1 MIRDQKR
8 NKRIYKGLLED
19 LIYYLKKID
28 SNEFD
33 LFGKSNEFEKY
44 YPILTELNL
53 NFIFSVESRNLNTN
67 MNAYDLT
74 TIKKIF
80 SVFIKNIEYDND
92 NNKVIINVVPQYE
105 YIFEKLKNED
115 LTGVDIFS
123 KIKEITSTLKIEK
136 ETLPRYFYKW
146 FILVY
151 RNRNSFDTSRIYK
164 SRAYIMNPISNSSF
178 IINVEID
185 NKIYSFEPGDFK
197 IDINSNMNVVEIKP
211 ENLFTSRKYD
221 IERFSTQ
228 GTLNESETSK
238 YNALLKIQK
247 FHLTSDVFP
256 KHRRSA
262 TAARGAGKRRT
273 PASGAPCGGMGR
285 PRCGDASG
293 LEKRGP
299 RPRRPAPQRAGGQYP
314 RARRARQMDLRHLRR
329 VADSGPGHPRSPR
342 HRVRRAGSAGAR
354 AYGSALDLCSRQDA
368 RARGPR

>member
-1 MIRDQKR
+1 MLNNILFRSIIIDLMIRDQKR

-19 LIYYLKKID
+19 LIHYLKKID

-33 LFGKSNEFEKY
+33 LFSKSNEFEKY
-44 YPILTELNL
+44 HPILTELNL
-53 NFIFSVESRNLNTN
+53 NFIFSIESRNLNTN

-74 TIKKIF
+74 TVKKIL

-123 KIKEITSTLKIEK
+123 KIKEITSDLKIEK

-164 SRAYIMNPISNSSF
+164 SKAYIMNPISNSSF

-197 IDINSNMNVVEIKP
+197 IDINSNTNVVEIKP

-228 GTLNESETSK
+228 GTLNEFETSK
-238 YNALLKIQK
+238 YNNLLKIQN
-247 FHLTSDVFP
+247 FHDSISNLVEDIYKKEVMF
-256 KHRRSA
+256 KQLIC
-262 TAARGAGKRRT
+262 GKYQPIRNNDLDLKLDEINYFLSEFDMEINNFNEFEEVAEELLAKNIINIEEIE
-273 PASGAPCGGMGR
+273 PFKPL
-285 PRCGDASG
+285 
-293 LEKRGP
+293 LEKLKDETFVK
-299 RPRRPAPQRAGGQYP
+299 Y
-314 RARRARQMDLRHLRR
+314 
-329 VADSGPGHPRSPR
+329 
-342 HRVRRAGSAGAR
+342 
-354 AYGSALDLCSRQDA
+354 LDEVL
-368 RARGPR
+368 

>member
-1 MIRDQKR
+1 MLNNILFRSIIIDLMIRDQKR

-19 LIYYLKKID
+19 LIHYLKKID

-33 LFGKSNEFEKY
+33 LFSKSNEFEKY

-53 NFIFSVESRNLNTN
+53 NFIFSIESRNLNTN

-74 TIKKIF
+74 TVKKIL

-92 NNKVIINVVPQYE
+92 NNKVTINVVPQYE

-123 KIKEITSTLKIEK
+123 KIKEIASTLKIEK

-151 RNRNSFDTSRIYK
+151 RERHSFDTSRIYK

-197 IDINSNMNVVEIKP
+197 IDMNSNMNVVEIKP

-238 YNALLKIQK
+238 YNTLLKIQN
-247 FHLTSDVFP
+247 FHDSISNLVEDIYKKEVLF
-256 KHRRSA
+256 KQLIC
-262 TAARGAGKRRT
+262 GKYQPIRNNDLDLKLDEINYFLSEFDMEINNFNEFEEVVEELLAKNIIDIEEIE
-273 PASGAPCGGMGR
+273 PFKPL
-285 PRCGDASG
+285 
-293 LEKRGP
+293 LEKLKDETFVK
-299 RPRRPAPQRAGGQYP
+299 Y
-314 RARRARQMDLRHLRR
+314 
-329 VADSGPGHPRSPR
+329 
-342 HRVRRAGSAGAR
+342 
-354 AYGSALDLCSRQDA
+354 LDEVL
-368 RARGPR
+368 

>member
-1 MIRDQKR
+1 MLNNILFRSIIIDLMIRDQKR

-19 LIYYLKKID
+19 LIHYLKKID

-33 LFGKSNEFEKY
+33 LFSKSNEFEKY

-53 NFIFSVESRNLNTN
+53 NFIFSIESRNLNTN

-74 TIKKIF
+74 TVKKIL

-123 KIKEITSTLKIEK
+123 KIKEITSNLKIEK

-164 SRAYIMNPISNSSF
+164 SRAYVMNPISNSSF

-197 IDINSNMNVVEIKP
+197 IDMNSNMNVVEIKP

-228 GTLNESETSK
+228 GTLNEFETSK
-238 YNALLKIQK
+238 YNNLLKIQN
-247 FHLTSDVFP
+247 FHDSISNLVEDIYKKEVMF
-256 KHRRSA
+256 KQLIC
-262 TAARGAGKRRT
+262 GKYQPIRNNDLDLKLDEINYFLSEFDMEINNFNEFEEVAEELLAKNIINIEEIE
-273 PASGAPCGGMGR
+273 PFKPL
-285 PRCGDASG
+285 
-293 LEKRGP
+293 LEKLKDETFVK
-299 RPRRPAPQRAGGQYP
+299 Y
-314 RARRARQMDLRHLRR
+314 
-329 VADSGPGHPRSPR
+329 
-342 HRVRRAGSAGAR
+342 
-354 AYGSALDLCSRQDA
+354 LDEVL
-368 RARGPR
+368 

>member
-1 MIRDQKR
+1 MLNNILFRSIIIDLMIRDQKR

-19 LIYYLKKID
+19 LIHYLKKID

-33 LFGKSNEFEKY
+33 LFSKSNEFEKY

-53 NFIFSVESRNLNTN
+53 NFIFSIESRNLNTN

-74 TIKKIF
+74 TVKKIL

-123 KIKEITSTLKIEK
+123 KIKEITSDLKIEK

-164 SRAYIMNPISNSSF
+164 SNAYVMNPISNSSF

-228 GTLNESETSK
+228 GTLNEFETSK
-238 YNALLKIQK
+238 YNNLLKIQN
-247 FHLTSDVFP
+247 FHDSISNLVEDIYKKEVMF
-256 KHRRSA
+256 KQLIC
-262 TAARGAGKRRT
+262 GKYQPIRNNDLDLKLDEINYFLSEFDMEINNFNEFEEVVEELLAKNIIDIEEIE
-273 PASGAPCGGMGR
+273 PFKPL
-285 PRCGDASG
+285 
-293 LEKRGP
+293 LEKLKDETFVK
-299 RPRRPAPQRAGGQYP
+299 Y
-314 RARRARQMDLRHLRR
+314 
-329 VADSGPGHPRSPR
+329 
-342 HRVRRAGSAGAR
+342 
-354 AYGSALDLCSRQDA
+354 LDEVL
-368 RARGPR
+368 

>member
-1 MIRDQKR
+1 MLNNILFRSIIIDLMIRDQKR
-8 NKRIYKGLLED
+8 NKRVYKNLLED

-28 SNEFD
+28 NNEFD
-33 LFGKSNEFEKY
+33 LFSKSNEFEKY
-44 YPILTELNL
+44 HSILTELNL

-74 TIKKIF
+74 TIKKNF

-151 RNRNSFDTSRIYK
+151 RERNSFDTSRIYK
-164 SRAYIMNPISNSSF
+164 SRSYIMNPISNSSF

-197 IDINSNMNVVEIKP
+197 IDMNSNMNVVEIKP

-221 IERFSTQ
+221 IERFSAQ

-247 FHLTSDVFP
+247 FHDSISNLVEDIYKKEVMF
-256 KHRRSA
+256 KQLIC
-262 TAARGAGKRRT
+262 GKYQPIRNNDLDLKLDEINYFLSEFDMEINSFNEFEEAVEELLAKNIINIEEIE
-273 PASGAPCGGMGR
+273 PFKPL
-285 PRCGDASG
+285 
-293 LEKRGP
+293 LEKLKDETFVK
-299 RPRRPAPQRAGGQYP
+299 Y
-314 RARRARQMDLRHLRR
+314 
-329 VADSGPGHPRSPR
+329 
-342 HRVRRAGSAGAR
+342 
-354 AYGSALDLCSRQDA
+354 LDEVL
-368 RARGPR
+368 

>member
-1 MIRDQKR
+1 MLNNILFRSIIIDLMIRDQKR
-8 NKRIYKGLLED
+8 NKRVYKNLLED

-28 SNEFD
+28 NNEFD
-33 LFGKSNEFEKY
+33 LFSKSSEFEKY

-53 NFIFSVESRNLNTN
+53 NFIFSIESRNLNTN

-74 TIKKIF
+74 TVKKIL

-164 SRAYIMNPISNSSF
+164 SRSYIMNPISNSSF

-197 IDINSNMNVVEIKP
+197 IDMNSNMNVVEIKP

-221 IERFSTQ
+221 IERFSAQ

-247 FHLTSDVFP
+247 FHDSISNLVEDIYKKEVMF
-256 KHRRSA
+256 KQLIC
-262 TAARGAGKRRT
+262 GKYQPIRNNDLDLKLDEINYFLSEFDMEINNFNEFEEVVEELLAKNIINIEEIE
-273 PASGAPCGGMGR
+273 PFKPL
-285 PRCGDASG
+285 
-293 LEKRGP
+293 LEKLKDETFVK
-299 RPRRPAPQRAGGQYP
+299 Y
-314 RARRARQMDLRHLRR
+314 
-329 VADSGPGHPRSPR
+329 
-342 HRVRRAGSAGAR
+342 
-354 AYGSALDLCSRQDA
+354 LDEVL
-368 RARGPR
+368 

>member
-1 MIRDQKR
+1 MLNNILFRSIIIDLMIRDQKR

-19 LIYYLKKID
+19 LIHYLKKID

-33 LFGKSNEFEKY
+33 LFSKSNEFEKY

-53 NFIFSVESRNLNTN
+53 NFIFSIESRNLNTN

-74 TIKKIF
+74 TVKKIL

-123 KIKEITSTLKIEK
+123 KIKEITSDLKIEK

-164 SRAYIMNPISNSSF
+164 SRAYAMNPISNSSF

-197 IDINSNMNVVEIKP
+197 IDINSAMNVVEIKP

-228 GTLNESETSK
+228 GTLNEFETSK
-238 YNALLKIQK
+238 YTNLLKIQN
-247 FHLTSDVFP
+247 FHDSISNLVEDIYKKEVMF
-256 KHRRSA
+256 KQLIC
-262 TAARGAGKRRT
+262 GKYQPIRNNDLDLKLDEINYFLSEFDMEINSFNEFEEAVEELLAKNIINIEEIE
-273 PASGAPCGGMGR
+273 PFKPL
-285 PRCGDASG
+285 
-293 LEKRGP
+293 LEKLKDENFVK
-299 RPRRPAPQRAGGQYP
+299 Y
-314 RARRARQMDLRHLRR
+314 
-329 VADSGPGHPRSPR
+329 
-342 HRVRRAGSAGAR
+342 
-354 AYGSALDLCSRQDA
+354 LDEVL
-368 RARGPR
+368 

>member
-1 MIRDQKR
+1 MLNNILFRSIIIDLMIRDQKR
-8 NKRIYKGLLED
+8 NKRVYKNLLED

-28 SNEFD
+28 NNEFD
-33 LFGKSNEFEKY
+33 LFGKSSEFEKY

-74 TIKKIF
+74 TIKKNF

-151 RNRNSFDTSRIYK
+151 RERNSFDTSRIYK
-164 SRAYIMNPISNSSF
+164 SRSYIMNPISNSSF

-197 IDINSNMNVVEIKP
+197 IDMNSNMNVVEIKP

-221 IERFSTQ
+221 IERFSAQ

-247 FHLTSDVFP
+247 FHDSISNLVEDIYKKEVMF
-256 KHRRSA
+256 KQLIC
-262 TAARGAGKRRT
+262 GKYLPIRNNDLDLKLDEINYFLSEFDMEINSFNEFEEVVEELLAKNIINIEEIE
-273 PASGAPCGGMGR
+273 PFKPL
-285 PRCGDASG
+285 
-293 LEKRGP
+293 LEKLKEESFVK
-299 RPRRPAPQRAGGQYP
+299 Y
-314 RARRARQMDLRHLRR
+314 
-329 VADSGPGHPRSPR
+329 
-342 HRVRRAGSAGAR
+342 
-354 AYGSALDLCSRQDA
+354 LDEVL
-368 RARGPR
+368 

>member
-1 MIRDQKR
+1 MLNNILFRSIIIDLMIRDQKR

-19 LIYYLKKID
+19 LIHYLKKID

-33 LFGKSNEFEKY
+33 LFSKSNEFEKY

-53 NFIFSVESRNLNTN
+53 NFIFSIESRNLNTN

-74 TIKKIF
+74 TVKKIL

-123 KIKEITSTLKIEK
+123 KIKEITSDLKIEK

-151 RNRNSFDTSRIYK
+151 RERNSFDTSRIYK
-164 SRAYIMNPISNSSF
+164 SRSYIMNPISNSSF

-228 GTLNESETSK
+228 GTLNEFETSK
-238 YNALLKIQK
+238 YNNLLKIQN
-247 FHLTSDVFP
+247 FHDSISNLVEDIYKKEVMF
-256 KHRRSA
+256 KQLIC
-262 TAARGAGKRRT
+262 GKYQPIRNNDLDLKLDEINYFLSEFDMEINNFNEFEEVAEELLAKNIIDIEEIE
-273 PASGAPCGGMGR
+273 PFKPL
-285 PRCGDASG
+285 
-293 LEKRGP
+293 LEKLKDETFVK
-299 RPRRPAPQRAGGQYP
+299 Y
-314 RARRARQMDLRHLRR
+314 
-329 VADSGPGHPRSPR
+329 
-342 HRVRRAGSAGAR
+342 
-354 AYGSALDLCSRQDA
+354 LDEVL
-368 RARGPR
+368 

>member
-8 NKRIYKGLLED
+8 NKRVYKNLLED

-28 SNEFD
+28 NNEFD
-33 LFGKSNEFEKY
+33 LFSKSNEFEKY
-44 YPILTELNL
+44 HPILTELNL

-74 TIKKIF
+74 TIKKNF

-151 RNRNSFDTSRIYK
+151 RERNSFDTSRIYK
-164 SRAYIMNPISNSSF
+164 SRSYIMNPISNSSF

-197 IDINSNMNVVEIKP
+197 IDMNSNMNVVEIKP

-221 IERFSTQ
+221 IERFSAQ

-247 FHLTSDVFP
+247 FHDSISNLVEDIYKKEVMF
-256 KHRRSA
+256 KQLIC
-262 TAARGAGKRRT
+262 GKYQPIRNNDLDLKLDEINYFLSEFDMEINNFNEFEEAVEELLAKNIINIEEIE
-273 PASGAPCGGMGR
+273 PFKPL
-285 PRCGDASG
+285 
-293 LEKRGP
+293 LEKLKDETFVK
-299 RPRRPAPQRAGGQYP
+299 Y
-314 RARRARQMDLRHLRR
+314 
-329 VADSGPGHPRSPR
+329 
-342 HRVRRAGSAGAR
+342 
-354 AYGSALDLCSRQDA
+354 LDEVL
-368 RARGPR
+368 

>member
-1 MIRDQKR
+1 MLNNILFRSIIIDLMIRDQKR

-19 LIYYLKKID
+19 LIHYLKKID

-33 LFGKSNEFEKY
+33 LFSKSNEFEKY

-53 NFIFSVESRNLNTN
+53 NFIFSIESRNLNTN

-74 TIKKIF
+74 TVKKIL

-123 KIKEITSTLKIEK
+123 KIKEITSNLKIEK

-164 SRAYIMNPISNSSF
+164 SRAYVMNPISNSSF

-228 GTLNESETSK
+228 GTLNEFETSK
-238 YNALLKIQK
+238 YNNLLKIQN
-247 FHLTSDVFP
+247 FHDSISNLVEDIYKKEVMF
-256 KHRRSA
+256 KQLIC
-262 TAARGAGKRRT
+262 GKYQPIRNNDLDLKLDEINYFLSEFDMEINNFNEFEEVVEELLAKNIINIEEIE
-273 PASGAPCGGMGR
+273 PFKPL
-285 PRCGDASG
+285 
-293 LEKRGP
+293 LEKLKDETFVK
-299 RPRRPAPQRAGGQYP
+299 Y
-314 RARRARQMDLRHLRR
+314 
-329 VADSGPGHPRSPR
+329 
-342 HRVRRAGSAGAR
+342 
-354 AYGSALDLCSRQDA
+354 LDEVL
-368 RARGPR
+368 

>member
-1 MIRDQKR
+1 MLNNILFRSIIIDLMIRDQKR

-19 LIYYLKKID
+19 LIHYLKKID

-33 LFGKSNEFEKY
+33 LFSKSNEFEKY

-53 NFIFSVESRNLNTN
+53 NFIFSIESRNLNTN

-74 TIKKIF
+74 TVKKIL

-123 KIKEITSTLKIEK
+123 KIKEITSDLKIEK

-197 IDINSNMNVVEIKP
+197 IDMNSNMNVVEIKP

-228 GTLNESETSK
+228 GTLNEFETSK
-238 YNALLKIQK
+238 YNNLLKIQN
-247 FHLTSDVFP
+247 FHDSISNLVEDIYKKEVMF
-256 KHRRSA
+256 KQLIC
-262 TAARGAGKRRT
+262 GKYQPIRNNDLDLKLDEINYFLSEFDMEINNFNEFEEVVEELLAKNIINIEEIE
-273 PASGAPCGGMGR
+273 PFKPL
-285 PRCGDASG
+285 
-293 LEKRGP
+293 LEKLKDETFVK
-299 RPRRPAPQRAGGQYP
+299 Y
-314 RARRARQMDLRHLRR
+314 
-329 VADSGPGHPRSPR
+329 
-342 HRVRRAGSAGAR
+342 
-354 AYGSALDLCSRQDA
+354 LDEVL
-368 RARGPR
+368 

>member
-1 MIRDQKR
+1 MLNNILFRSIIIDLMIRDQKR

-19 LIYYLKKID
+19 LIYYLKKENSD
-28 SNEFD
+28 EFD
-33 LFGKSNEFEKY
+33 LFSKSNEFEKY

-53 NFIFSVESRNLNTN
+53 NFIFSIESRNLNTN

-74 TIKKIF
+74 TVKKIL

-123 KIKEITSTLKIEK
+123 KIKEITSNLKIEK

-164 SRAYIMNPISNSSF
+164 SRAYVMNPISNSSF

-197 IDINSNMNVVEIKP
+197 IDINSNMYVVEIKP

-228 GTLNESETSK
+228 GTLNEFETSK
-238 YNALLKIQK
+238 YNNLLKIQN
-247 FHLTSDVFP
+247 FHDSISNLVEDIYKKEVMF
-256 KHRRSA
+256 KQLIC
-262 TAARGAGKRRT
+262 GKYQPIRNNDLDLKLDEINYFLSEFDMEINNFNEFEEVVEELLAKNIINIEEIE
-273 PASGAPCGGMGR
+273 PFKPL
-285 PRCGDASG
+285 
-293 LEKRGP
+293 LEKLKDETFVK
-299 RPRRPAPQRAGGQYP
+299 Y
-314 RARRARQMDLRHLRR
+314 
-329 VADSGPGHPRSPR
+329 
-342 HRVRRAGSAGAR
+342 
-354 AYGSALDLCSRQDA
+354 LDEVL
-368 RARGPR
+368 

>member
-1 MIRDQKR
+1 MLNNILFRSIIIDLMIKDQKR
-8 NKRIYKGLLED
+8 NKRVYKGLLED

-28 SNEFD
+28 NNEFD
-33 LFGKSNEFEKY
+33 LFSKSNEFEKY
-44 YPILTELNL
+44 HPILTELNL

-74 TIKKIF
+74 TIKKNL

-92 NNKVIINVVPQYE
+92 NNKVIINVVTQYE

-151 RNRNSFDTSRIYK
+151 RERNSFDTSQIYK
-164 SRAYIMNPISNSSF
+164 SRSYIMNPISNSSF

-197 IDINSNMNVVEIKP
+197 IDMNSNMNVVEIKP

-221 IERFSTQ
+221 IERFSAQ
-228 GTLNESETSK
+228 GALNESETSK

-247 FHLTSDVFP
+247 FHDSISNLVEDIYKKEVMF
-256 KHRRSA
+256 KQLIC
-262 TAARGAGKRRT
+262 GKYQPIRNNDLDLKLDEINYFLSEFDMEINNFNEFEEAVEELLAKNIINIEEIE
-273 PASGAPCGGMGR
+273 PFKPL
-285 PRCGDASG
+285 
-293 LEKRGP
+293 LEKLKDENFVK
-299 RPRRPAPQRAGGQYP
+299 Y
-314 RARRARQMDLRHLRR
+314 
-329 VADSGPGHPRSPR
+329 
-342 HRVRRAGSAGAR
+342 
-354 AYGSALDLCSRQDA
+354 LDEVL
-368 RARGPR
+368 

>member
-1 MIRDQKR
+1 MLNNILFRSIIIDLMIRDQKR
-8 NKRIYKGLLED
+8 NKRVYKNLLED

-28 SNEFD
+28 NNEFD
-33 LFGKSNEFEKY
+33 LFSKSNEFEKY

-74 TIKKIF
+74 TIKKNF
-80 SVFIKNIEYDND
+80 SVFIKNIEYDNG

-151 RNRNSFDTSRIYK
+151 REKNSFNTSRIYK
-164 SRAYIMNPISNSSF
+164 SRSYIMNPISNSSF

-197 IDINSNMNVVEIKP
+197 IDINSNTNVVEIKP

-228 GTLNESETSK
+228 DTLNESETSK
-238 YNALLKIQK
+238 YNNLLKIQN
-247 FHLTSDVFP
+247 FHDSISNLVEVIYKKEVMF
-256 KHRRSA
+256 KQLIC
-262 TAARGAGKRRT
+262 GKYQPIRNNDLDLKLDEINYFLSEFDMEVNNFNEFEEVVEELLAKNIINIEEIE
-273 PASGAPCGGMGR
+273 PFKPL
-285 PRCGDASG
+285 
-293 LEKRGP
+293 LEKLKDETFVK
-299 RPRRPAPQRAGGQYP
+299 Y
-314 RARRARQMDLRHLRR
+314 
-329 VADSGPGHPRSPR
+329 
-342 HRVRRAGSAGAR
+342 
-354 AYGSALDLCSRQDA
+354 LDEVL
-368 RARGPR
+368 

>member
-1 MIRDQKR
+1 MLNNILFRSVIIDLMIRDQKR
-8 NKRIYKGLLED
+8 NKRIYKGILED
-19 LIYYLKKID
+19 LIYSLKKVSSD
-28 SNEFD
+28 EFD

-74 TIKKIF
+74 TIKKNF

-123 KIKEITSTLKIEK
+123 KIKEITSDLKIEK

-151 RNRNSFDTSRIYK
+151 RERNRFDTSRIYK
-164 SRAYIMNPISNSSF
+164 SRSYIMNPISNSSF

-197 IDINSNMNVVEIKP
+197 IDMNSNMNVVEIKP

-228 GTLNESETSK
+228 GTLNEFETSK
-238 YNALLKIQK
+238 YNNLLKIQK
-247 FHLTSDVFP
+247 FHDSISNLVEDIYKKEVLF
-256 KHRRSA
+256 KQLIC
-262 TAARGAGKRRT
+262 GKYQPIRNNDLDLKLDEINYFLSEFDMEINNFNEFEEAVEELLAKNIINIEEIE
-273 PASGAPCGGMGR
+273 PFKPL
-285 PRCGDASG
+285 
-293 LEKRGP
+293 LEKLKDETFVK
-299 RPRRPAPQRAGGQYP
+299 Y
-314 RARRARQMDLRHLRR
+314 
-329 VADSGPGHPRSPR
+329 
-342 HRVRRAGSAGAR
+342 
-354 AYGSALDLCSRQDA
+354 LDEVL
-368 RARGPR
+368 

>member
-1 MIRDQKR
+1 MLNNILFRSIIIDLMIRDQKR

-19 LIYYLKKID
+19 LIYYLKKANCD
-28 SNEFD
+28 EFD
-33 LFGKSNEFEKY
+33 LFSKSNEFEKY
-44 YPILTELNL
+44 HPILTELNL

-74 TIKKIF
+74 TIKKNF

-123 KIKEITSTLKIEK
+123 KIKEITSDLKIEK
-136 ETLPRYFYKW
+136 EILPRYFYKW

-164 SRAYIMNPISNSSF
+164 SKAYVMNPISNSSF

-197 IDINSNMNVVEIKP
+197 IDINSNTNVVEIKP

-228 GTLNESETSK
+228 GTLNEFETSK
-238 YNALLKIQK
+238 YNNLLKIQN
-247 FHLTSDVFP
+247 FHDSISNLVEDIYKKEVMF
-256 KHRRSA
+256 KQLIC
-262 TAARGAGKRRT
+262 GKYQPIRNNDLDLKLDEINYFLSEFDMEINNFNEFEEVVEELLAKNIIDIEEIE
-273 PASGAPCGGMGR
+273 PFKPL
-285 PRCGDASG
+285 
-293 LEKRGP
+293 LEKLKDETFVK
-299 RPRRPAPQRAGGQYP
+299 Y
-314 RARRARQMDLRHLRR
+314 
-329 VADSGPGHPRSPR
+329 
-342 HRVRRAGSAGAR
+342 
-354 AYGSALDLCSRQDA
+354 LDEVL
-368 RARGPR
+368 

>member
-1 MIRDQKR
+1 MLNNILFRSIIIDLMIRDQKR

-19 LIYYLKKID
+19 LIHYLKKID

-33 LFGKSNEFEKY
+33 LFSKSNEFEKY

-53 NFIFSVESRNLNTN
+53 NFIFSIESRNLNTN

-74 TIKKIF
+74 TVKKIL

-123 KIKEITSTLKIEK
+123 KIKEITSDLKIEK

-164 SRAYIMNPISNSSF
+164 SSAYIMNPISNSSF

-228 GTLNESETSK
+228 GTLNEFETSK
-238 YNALLKIQK
+238 YNNLLKIQN
-247 FHLTSDVFP
+247 FHDSISNLVEDIYKKEVMF
-256 KHRRSA
+256 KQLIC
-262 TAARGAGKRRT
+262 GKYQPIRNNDLDLKLDEINYFLSEFDMEINNFNEFEEVVEELLAKNIINIEEIE
-273 PASGAPCGGMGR
+273 PFKPL
-285 PRCGDASG
+285 
-293 LEKRGP
+293 LEKLKDETFVK
-299 RPRRPAPQRAGGQYP
+299 Y
-314 RARRARQMDLRHLRR
+314 
-329 VADSGPGHPRSPR
+329 
-342 HRVRRAGSAGAR
+342 
-354 AYGSALDLCSRQDA
+354 LDEVL
-368 RARGPR
+368 

>member
-1 MIRDQKR
+1 MLNNILFRSIIIDLMIRDQKR

-19 LIYYLKKID
+19 LIYYLKKANSD
-28 SNEFD
+28 EFD
-33 LFGKSNEFEKY
+33 LFSKSNEFEKY

-53 NFIFSVESRNLNTN
+53 NFIFSIESRNLNTN

-74 TIKKIF
+74 TVKKIL

-123 KIKEITSTLKIEK
+123 KIKEITSDLKIEK

-238 YNALLKIQK
+238 YNNLLKIQN
-247 FHLTSDVFP
+247 FHDSISNLVEDIYKKEVMF
-256 KHRRSA
+256 KQLIC
-262 TAARGAGKRRT
+262 GKYQPIRNNDLDLKLDEINYFLSEFDMEINNFNEFEEVAEELLAKNIINIEEIE
-273 PASGAPCGGMGR
+273 PFKPL
-285 PRCGDASG
+285 
-293 LEKRGP
+293 LEKLKDETFVK
-299 RPRRPAPQRAGGQYP
+299 Y
-314 RARRARQMDLRHLRR
+314 
-329 VADSGPGHPRSPR
+329 
-342 HRVRRAGSAGAR
+342 
-354 AYGSALDLCSRQDA
+354 LDEVL
-368 RARGPR
+368 

>member
-1 MIRDQKR
+1 MLNNILFRSIIIDLMIRDQKR

-19 LIYYLKKID
+19 LIHYLKKID

-33 LFGKSNEFEKY
+33 LFSKSNEFEKY

-53 NFIFSVESRNLNTN
+53 NFIFSIESRNLNTN

-74 TIKKIF
+74 TVKKIL

-123 KIKEITSTLKIEK
+123 KIKEITSDLKIEK

-151 RNRNSFDTSRIYK
+151 RERHSFDTSRIYK
-164 SRAYIMNPISNSSF
+164 SRSYIMNPISNSSF

-221 IERFSTQ
+221 IERFSAQ

-247 FHLTSDVFP
+247 FHDSISNLVEDIYKKEVMF
-256 KHRRSA
+256 KQLIC
-262 TAARGAGKRRT
+262 GKYQPIRNNDLDLKLDEINYFLSEFDMEINNFNEFEEVVEELLAKNIINIEEIE
-273 PASGAPCGGMGR
+273 PFKPL
-285 PRCGDASG
+285 
-293 LEKRGP
+293 LEKLKDETFVK
-299 RPRRPAPQRAGGQYP
+299 Y
-314 RARRARQMDLRHLRR
+314 
-329 VADSGPGHPRSPR
+329 
-342 HRVRRAGSAGAR
+342 
-354 AYGSALDLCSRQDA
+354 LDEVL
-368 RARGPR
+368 

>member
-1 MIRDQKR
+1 MLNNILFRSIIIDLMIRDQKR

-19 LIYYLKKID
+19 LIHYLKKID

-33 LFGKSNEFEKY
+33 LFSKSSEFEKY

-53 NFIFSVESRNLNTN
+53 NFIFSIESRNLNTN

-74 TIKKIF
+74 TVKKIL

-105 YIFEKLKNED
+105 YIFGKLKNED

-123 KIKEITSTLKIEK
+123 KIKEITSDLKIEK

-197 IDINSNMNVVEIKP
+197 IDMNSNMNVVEIKP

-228 GTLNESETSK
+228 GTLN
-238 YNALLKIQK
+238 
-247 FHLTSDVFP
+247 
-256 KHRRSA
+256 
-262 TAARGAGKRRT
+262 
-273 PASGAPCGGMGR
+273 
-285 PRCGDASG
+285 
-293 LEKRGP
+293 
-299 RPRRPAPQRAGGQYP
+299 
-314 RARRARQMDLRHLRR
+314 
-329 VADSGPGHPRSPR
+329 
-342 HRVRRAGSAGAR
+342 
-354 AYGSALDLCSRQDA
+354 
-368 RARGPR
+368 

>member
-1 MIRDQKR
+1 MLNNILFRSIIIDLMIRDQKR

-19 LIYYLKKID
+19 LIHYLKKID

-33 LFGKSNEFEKY
+33 LFSKSNEFEKY

-53 NFIFSVESRNLNTN
+53 NFIFSIESRNLNTN

-74 TIKKIF
+74 TVKKIL

-123 KIKEITSTLKIEK
+123 KIKEITSNLKIEK

-164 SRAYIMNPISNSSF
+164 SSAYIMNPISNSSF

-228 GTLNESETSK
+228 GTLNEFETSK
-238 YNALLKIQK
+238 YNNLLKIQN
-247 FHLTSDVFP
+247 FHDSISNLVEDIYKKEVMF
-256 KHRRSA
+256 KQLIC
-262 TAARGAGKRRT
+262 GKYQPIRNNDLDLKLDEINYFLSEFDMEINNFNEFEEVVEELLAKNIINIEEIE
-273 PASGAPCGGMGR
+273 PFKPL
-285 PRCGDASG
+285 
-293 LEKRGP
+293 LEKLKDETFVK
-299 RPRRPAPQRAGGQYP
+299 Y
-314 RARRARQMDLRHLRR
+314 
-329 VADSGPGHPRSPR
+329 
-342 HRVRRAGSAGAR
+342 
-354 AYGSALDLCSRQDA
+354 LDEVL
-368 RARGPR
+368 

>member
-1 MIRDQKR
+1 MLNNILFRSIIIDLMIRDQKR

-19 LIYYLKKID
+19 LIHYLKKID

-33 LFGKSNEFEKY
+33 LFSKSSEFEKY

-53 NFIFSVESRNLNTN
+53 NFIFSIESRNLNTN

-74 TIKKIF
+74 TVKKIL

-238 YNALLKIQK
+238 YNNLLKIQN
-247 FHLTSDVFP
+247 FHDSISNLVEDIYKKEVMF
-256 KHRRSA
+256 KQLIC
-262 TAARGAGKRRT
+262 GKYQPIRNNDLDLKLDEINYFLSEFDMEINNFNEFEEVVEELLAKNIIDIEEIE
-273 PASGAPCGGMGR
+273 PFKPL
-285 PRCGDASG
+285 
-293 LEKRGP
+293 LEKLKDETFVK
-299 RPRRPAPQRAGGQYP
+299 Y
-314 RARRARQMDLRHLRR
+314 
-329 VADSGPGHPRSPR
+329 
-342 HRVRRAGSAGAR
+342 
-354 AYGSALDLCSRQDA
+354 LDEVL
-368 RARGPR
+368 

>member
-1 MIRDQKR
+1 MLNNILFRSIIIDLMIRDQKR

-19 LIYYLKKID
+19 LIHYLKKID

-33 LFGKSNEFEKY
+33 LFSKSNEFEKY

-53 NFIFSVESRNLNTN
+53 NFIFSIESRNLNTN

-74 TIKKIF
+74 TVKKIL

-123 KIKEITSTLKIEK
+123 KIKEITSDLKIEK

-164 SRAYIMNPISNSSF
+164 SRAYILNPISNSSF

-228 GTLNESETSK
+228 GTLNEFETSK
-238 YNALLKIQK
+238 YNNLLKIQN
-247 FHLTSDVFP
+247 FHDSISNLVEDIYKKEVMF
-256 KHRRSA
+256 KQLIC
-262 TAARGAGKRRT
+262 GKYQPIRNNDLDLKLDEINYFLSEFDMEINNFNEFEEVVEELLAKNIIDIEEIE
-273 PASGAPCGGMGR
+273 PFKPL
-285 PRCGDASG
+285 
-293 LEKRGP
+293 LEKLKDETFVK
-299 RPRRPAPQRAGGQYP
+299 Y
-314 RARRARQMDLRHLRR
+314 
-329 VADSGPGHPRSPR
+329 
-342 HRVRRAGSAGAR
+342 
-354 AYGSALDLCSRQDA
+354 LDEVL
-368 RARGPR
+368 

>member
-1 MIRDQKR
+1 MLNNILFRSIIIDLMIRDQKR

-19 LIYYLKKID
+19 LIHYLKKID

-33 LFGKSNEFEKY
+33 LFSKSNEFEKY

-53 NFIFSVESRNLNTN
+53 NFIFSIESRNLNTN

-74 TIKKIF
+74 TVKKIL

-123 KIKEITSTLKIEK
+123 KIKEITSDLKIEK

-164 SRAYIMNPISNSSF
+164 SRAYAMNPISNSSF

-221 IERFSTQ
+221 IERFSAQ

-247 FHLTSDVFP
+247 FHDSISNLVEDIYKKEVMF
-256 KHRRSA
+256 KQLIC
-262 TAARGAGKRRT
+262 GKYQPIRNNDLDLKLDEINYFLSEFDMEINSFNEFEEAVEELLAKNIINIEEIE
-273 PASGAPCGGMGR
+273 PFKPL
-285 PRCGDASG
+285 
-293 LEKRGP
+293 LEKLKDETFVK
-299 RPRRPAPQRAGGQYP
+299 Y
-314 RARRARQMDLRHLRR
+314 
-329 VADSGPGHPRSPR
+329 
-342 HRVRRAGSAGAR
+342 
-354 AYGSALDLCSRQDA
+354 LDEVL
-368 RARGPR
+368 

>member
-1 MIRDQKR
+1 MLNNILFRSIIIDLMIRDQKR

-19 LIYYLKKID
+19 LIYYLKKANSD
-28 SNEFD
+28 EFD
-33 LFGKSNEFEKY
+33 LFSKSNEFEKY

-53 NFIFSVESRNLNTN
+53 NFVFSIESRNLNTN
-67 MNAYDLT
+67 INAYDLT
-74 TIKKIF
+74 TVKKIL

-123 KIKEITSTLKIEK
+123 KIKEITSDLKIEK

-164 SRAYIMNPISNSSF
+164 SRAYAMNPISNSSF

-228 GTLNESETSK
+228 GTLNEFETSK
-238 YNALLKIQK
+238 YNNLLKIQN
-247 FHLTSDVFP
+247 FHDSISNLVEDIYKKEVMF
-256 KHRRSA
+256 KQLIC
-262 TAARGAGKRRT
+262 GKYQPIRNNDLDLKLDEINYFLSEFDMEINNFNEFEEVVEELLAKNIINIEEIE
-273 PASGAPCGGMGR
+273 PFKPL
-285 PRCGDASG
+285 
-293 LEKRGP
+293 LEKLKDETFVK
-299 RPRRPAPQRAGGQYP
+299 Y
-314 RARRARQMDLRHLRR
+314 
-329 VADSGPGHPRSPR
+329 
-342 HRVRRAGSAGAR
+342 
-354 AYGSALDLCSRQDA
+354 LDEVL
-368 RARGPR
+368 